1 MGDQSAVI
9 DDYETSINFL
19 FNMALK
25 KIVFLP
31 YSYIMDRYRW
41 DIFDGSVDSAHYNT
55 HWWELRENIQGIKSP
70 VERSKDHFDPGAKYH
85 IPANV
90 PYIRYFVSHVN
101 LQKHKNCP
109 GILGMNSIKWNST
122 KFLVNK
128 SGVPVKRFGPKTEP
142 FKAEDDIIAL
152 LKE

>member
-1 MGDQSAVI
+1 MVIIGQPCNQFGKQEPKQGQALVDEIRGKWGAEFMICEREDVNGKDASA
-9 DDYETSINFL
+9 L
-19 FNMALK
+19 F
-25 KIVFLP
+25 
-31 YSYIMDRYRW
+31 
-41 DIFDGSVDSAHYNT
+41 
-55 HWWELRENIQGIKSP
+55 
-70 VERSKDHFDPGAKYH
+70 KY
-85 IPANV
+85 
-90 PYIRYFVSHVN
+90 

-109 GILGMNSIKWNST
+109 GILGMNSIKWNFT